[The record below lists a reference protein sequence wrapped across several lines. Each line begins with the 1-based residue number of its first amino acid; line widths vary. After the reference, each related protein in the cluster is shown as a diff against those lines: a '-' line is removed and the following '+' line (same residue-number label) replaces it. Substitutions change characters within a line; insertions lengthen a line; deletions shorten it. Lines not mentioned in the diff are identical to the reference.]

1 MKAINTIA
9 NIAENMAETTTIQ
22 VKTKTRDKLRAIGSM
37 GDDYNSVIEKLIQE
51 HNRNKLVEYSRKMV
65 EEHEDEFVSID
76 EL

>member
-9 NIAENMAETTTIQ
+9 DIAENMGETTTIQ
-22 VKTKTRDKLRAIGSM
+22 VKTKTRGELRAIGSM

>member
-9 NIAENMAETTTIQ
+9 DIAENMAETTTIQ
-22 VKTKTRDKLRAIGSM
+22 VKTKTRDELHAIGSM

>member
-9 NIAENMAETTTIQ
+9 DIAENMAETTTIQ
-22 VKTKTRDKLRAIGSM
+22 VKTKTRDELRAIGLM

>member
-9 NIAENMAETTTIQ
+9 NITKSMAETTTIQ
-22 VKTKTRDKLRAIGSM
+22 VKTKTRDELRAIGSM
-37 GDDYNSVIEKLIQE
+37 GDDYNNVIEKLIRE

-65 EEHEDEFVSID
+65 EEHEDEFVNID